1 MMKAILSLTSTI
13 QYLARREETI
23 YVVRYEPHQ
32 HVICLAILIMV
43 KNELCQGPWHDALG
57 LPWPTRHKHI
67 HVQKKAP
74 IT

>member
-1 MMKAILSLTSTI
+1 MGWRCEIGRRLMRFVPHHILRVYLVI
-13 QYLARREETI
+13 WLLWRGYLAMLDRVEN
-23 YVVRYEPHQ
+23 EP
-32 HVICLAILIMV
+32 
-43 KNELCQGPWHDALG
+43 CQGPWQDALG